1 MARDVTFQLDTQG
14 GGVVLQKMSKQLVD
28 ETAKR
33 IAQRGDV
40 IAAKSGLNARYQI
53 HGEIGAPNA
62 RGGLRYFA
70 GISASGSDAIQWKT
84 VRIGQRSSTG
94 ASGTR
99 IRSWRNQAVPRSTHR
114 EILSEAARSIKV
126 N

>member
-14 GGVVLQKMSKQLVD
+14 GGMVLQRMSKRLID

-33 IAQRGDV
+33 IAQRGDA

-53 HGEIGAPNA
+53 HGQIGAPNA
-62 RGGLRYFA
+62 KGGLRYYA
-70 GISASGSDAIQWKT
+70 SITASGSDAIQWKT
-84 VRIGQRSSTG
+84 IRTNQRSSAG

-99 IRSWRNQAVPRSTHR
+99 VRSWRNQAVPRSTHR